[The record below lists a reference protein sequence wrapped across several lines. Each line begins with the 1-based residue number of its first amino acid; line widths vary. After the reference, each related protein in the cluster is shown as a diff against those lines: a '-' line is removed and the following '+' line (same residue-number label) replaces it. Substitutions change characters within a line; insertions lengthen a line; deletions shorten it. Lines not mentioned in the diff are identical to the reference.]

1 MDRGYVQLS
10 QALHAIDAQAPPR
23 VLLVGNLT
31 KCDPK
36 GRNWNQRQFV
46 LRGRTLEYY
55 KVGEGGWEAGELKGE
70 IKLACCGFLEV
81 KNKKDGKFFQ
91 LNVGLTDSP
100 KPRTH
105 KLRCATWDECRAWQE
120 SIGALLPLHATVLWL
135 DGPTSKKATDAS
147 AARRAALHQ
156 HGGLRLAAAPAPHP
170 GPGTSYAPQRQT
182 SGSSDAARHDALQAQ
197 HERQQVQQMQQW
209 HQMQKIAP
217 TADHTAPVLGSR
229 SQSEDNHDG
238 AIATKP
244 SAAELEEHRRLYG
257 DFTRQD
263 AGATPGRGLTQQ
275 QQPKSILRSRKASVT
290 FGSPTVEEFSVDDS
304 YSEQSGSPAAYSE
317 EQDNQP
323 HTFRADGQALGHT
336 SSESGVPPRMPASG
350 QLPSSHFGQPH
361 DGRAAP
367 SIVGGPATSTGA
379 GGLSVS
385 ATVER
390 ARALVESTRYVA
402 TAAAAGHSNICLLES
417 TALLSR
423 VGTH

>member
-10 QALHAIDAQAPPR
+10 QALHAIDAQAPAR
-23 VLLVGNLT
+23 VLMVGNLT

-36 GRNWNQRQFV
+36 GRNWNERQFV
-46 LRGRTLEYY
+46 LRGRSLEYY

-120 SIGALLPLHATVLWL
+120 CIGALLPLHATVLWL
-135 DGPTSKKATDAS
+135 DGPTSKKATEVS

-156 HGGLRLAAAPAPHP
+156 HGGQQSAAAPAPHP

-182 SGSSDAARHDALQAQ
+182 SGSSDTAHHDALQAQ
-197 HERQQVQQMQQW
+197 HERQQVQQMQQC
-209 HQMQKIAP
+209 HQRSP

-229 SQSEDNHDG
+229 SQSEDNQDG
-238 AIATKP
+238 VDATKP
-244 SAAELEEHRRLYG
+244 SAAELAEHRRLYG

-275 QQPKSILRSRKASVT
+275 QPKGILRSRKASVT

-304 YSEQSGSPAAYSE
+304 YSEQSASPAARSG

-323 HTFRADGQALGHT
+323 HTSRADAQVSGHT
-336 SSESGVPPRMPASG
+336 SSESGVPSRMPASS
-350 QLPSSHFGQPH
+350 QLPSSHVGQPH
-361 DGRAAP
+361 GGRAAP
-367 SIVGGPATSTGA
+367 SIVGVPVASSTGA
-379 GGLSVS
+379 EGLSVS

-390 ARALVESTRYVA
+390 ARALVESTRYDA
-402 TAAAAGHSNICLLES
+402 FPANP
-417 TALLSR
+417 
-423 VGTH
+423 